1 MNITLTEGSHW
12 GVLIMQSGAMT
23 VRYTVTPGNRS
34 LFALLGSFGGAY
46 GLLYV
51 PGTTRLSGMI
61 AARVELRKPA
71 LKKSNCTL
79 MAGFG
84 SLPVLVSLS
93 HWHGHGQPECQTQAP
108 GFKLAGGP
116 Q

>member
-61 AARVELRKPA
+61 AASVELRKPA
-71 LKKSNCTL
+71 LKKFRFKLHVDGS
-79 MAGFG
+79 G
-84 SLPVLVSLS
+84 SLPVSDAS
-93 HWHGHGQPECQTQAP
+93 DPSEAT
-108 GFKLAGGP
+108 
-116 Q
+116 

>member
-61 AARVELRKPA
+61 AATGSVELRKPA
-71 LKKSNCTL
+71 LKKFRFKL
-79 MAGFG
+79 HVDG
-84 SLPVLVSLS
+84 SLPVSDDPS
-93 HWHGHGQPECQTQAP
+93 EAT
-108 GFKLAGGP
+108 
-116 Q
+116 